1 MQPSRW
7 RQIEEL
13 YHAALE
19 REPNSRPAFLQ
30 RACDGDSDLRREIE
44 SLLEQG
50 SNDGVLDRPAFE
62 GAHSLLESSTAQL
75 MPGTQLGPYKIE
87 APIGAGGMGEVYR
100 ARDTKLKRDVAV
112 KVLPAA
118 FASDRERVA
127 RFRREA
133 EVLASLNHPGIAAIY
148 GVEDRALIMEL
159 VPGPTLA
166 DRIAKGPIPAN
177 ETADILLQIA
187 AALEYA
193 HDKGVVHRD
202 LKPANIK
209 IDPSGR
215 VKILDFG
222 LAKAFADP
230 MTASGD
236 PTDSPTLTMG
246 ATVAGVILGTAA
258 YMSPEQARGK
268 TVDKRADIWA
278 FGVVVWE
285 MLTGE
290 RLFKGESTAD
300 VLGKVLER
308 EIDLGRVPE
317 KFRNLLSRCLD
328 RNVKD
333 RLRDIGEVR
342 FLLDAETNSQS
353 PARGKWLSPAVAAV
367 STLTVL
373 ALGYVAY
380 RHYVEESPRV
390 ERFSLLTP
398 EEVSFNVSGT
408 LPAISPDGR
417 SVAFAASS
425 GGQGY
430 LWLRDLDGLNA
441 RMLPGTAGAFSLFW
455 SPDSRSVGF
464 AAEGKLKR
472 IDVTGGPARALCE
485 APPIRGGTWSQN
497 DIIVYGTPQ
506 GGLFRVPASGG
517 APVALTALDPA
528 GRENNHRAPWF
539 LPDGRHFLYTARSVD
554 PARTRVYVD
563 SIDANP
569 SSRTRQF

>member
-7 RQIEEL
+7 QQIEEL

-19 REPNSRPAFLQ
+19 REHNSRPAFL
-30 RACDGDSDLRREIE
+30 RHACDGDSDLRREIE

-50 SNDGVLDRPAFE
+50 SHDGVLDRPAME
-62 GAHSLLESSTAQL
+62 GARSLLESSTAQL

-230 MTASGD
+230 MTGFGD
-236 PTDSPTLTMG
+236 PTDSPTVTMA
-246 ATVAGVILGTAA
+246 ATVAGVILGTAG
-258 YMSPEQARGK
+258 YMGPEQARGK

-285 MLTGE
+285 MLSGE

-300 VLGKVLER
+300 VLGKVVEK

-342 FLLDAETNSQS
+342 FLLDTQTISQA
-353 PARGKWLSPAVAAV
+353 PARERWLSPAVAAV
-367 STLTVL
+367 STVIML

-380 RHYVEESPRV
+380 RHYVEEPPRV

-398 EEVSFNVSGT
+398 ENASFNVSGT
-408 LPAISPDGR
+408 LFAISPDGR

-425 GGQGY
+425 GGQRA

-441 RMLPGTAGAFSLFW
+441 RMLPGTAGAFSPFW

-464 AAEGKLKR
+464 AAEGQLKR
-472 IDVTGGPARALCE
+472 ID
-485 APPIRGGTWSQN
+485 
-497 DIIVYGTPQ
+497 
-506 GGLFRVPASGG
+506 
-517 APVALTALDPA
+517 
-528 GRENNHRAPWF
+528 
-539 LPDGRHFLYTARSVD
+539 ARS
-554 PARTRVYVD
+554 ARHR
-563 SIDANP
+563 
-569 SSRTRQF
+569 